1 MAHRHRIRPFVAAGG
16 VAVLAAATLAGARPA
31 AAHPHVW
38 IDARASLVMAD
49 GLLQGIAVEWTLDAF
64 VSALLIEDF
73 DGDGDGAFSTH
84 EAAALHDQTFSGLS
98 EYGYYTHLTV
108 DGIDIGPA
116 EIRDFAPAIAGDAV
130 VYRFFA
136 PLPIPAD
143 PTRKRV
149 EVAFYDETYYVDVA
163 LVEPGIALAGA
174 EGLGCTLEGRED
186 LETPLYYGLA
196 FPYRTAIVC
205 AAG

>member
-1 MAHRHRIRPFVAAGG
+1 MVHGTLCSRPSVASG
-16 VAVLAAATLAGARPA
+16 VAVLAAAALAGAQPA

-49 GLLQGIAVEWTLDAF
+49 GLLQGVAVEWALDVF

-73 DGDGDGAFSTH
+73 DSDGDGAFD
-84 EAAALHDQTFSGLS
+84 AAETAAIYDQTFSGLA

-108 DGIDIGPA
+108 DGIDIGPS
-116 EIRDFAPAIAGDAV
+116 EVRDFSPAIAGDAV
-130 VYRFFA
+130 VYRFTV
-136 PLPIPAD
+136 PLAVPVD
-143 PTRKRV
+143 PTRERV
-149 EVAFYDETYYVDVA
+149 ELAFYDETYYVDVA
-163 LVEPGIALAGA
+163 LVEPGIALVGA

-196 FPYRTAIVC
+196 FPYRTAIAC